1 MTVDHAEHS
10 CLSTQ
15 VALAWVLRN
24 VSSPIVGFNS
34 IKRVDQ
40 GIVDGE
46 LTDYEAAYLE
56 EPYVYLSSPS
66 NSIAESLRPQLSA

>member
-1 MTVDHAEHS
+1 MRH
-10 CLSTQ
+10 LTQ
-15 VALAWVLRN
+15 VIVSAN
-24 VSSPIVGFNS
+24 VSSPIVGFNF

-46 LTDYEAAYLE
+46 LTDAEAAYLE

-66 NSIAESLRPQLSA
+66 NSFADSLRPQLSA